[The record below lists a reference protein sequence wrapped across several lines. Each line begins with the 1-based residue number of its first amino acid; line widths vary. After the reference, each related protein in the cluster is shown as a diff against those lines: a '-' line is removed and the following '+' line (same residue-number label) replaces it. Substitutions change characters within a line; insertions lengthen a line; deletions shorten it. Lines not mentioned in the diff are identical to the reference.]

1 MKEGIAKLLIELTQ
15 TQQQEEIV
23 ICFIEDLKKFNDPK
37 ITNLIDHYKL
47 EVTKGVGFEKMYV
60 RVNERL
66 KQIAEE
72 DGKKQQQAAQQA
84 AQQQAQAA
92 TAQAKPVQ
100 PVQQPQPVQP
110 KKTDVPQPPKQ
121 TTGSF
126 KPDTTPS

>member
-23 ICFIEDLKKFNDPK
+23 ICFIEDLKKLNDPK

-47 EVTKGVGFEKMYV
+47 EVTKGEGFERMYV

-84 AQQQAQAA
+84 AQQQAQEA
-92 TAQAKPVQ
+92 TAQSKPVQ
-100 PVQQPQPVQP
+100 VQQPQPVQP
-110 KKTDVPQPPKQ
+110 KTSDKPQPPKQ
-121 TTGSF
+121 TQGSF
-126 KPDTTPS
+126 KPNATPS